1 MNIYYLCKISIIK
14 ISKTL
19 TIMEP
24 KSGKVI
30 TLNKR
35 EFKEKIFNYSVSKDW
50 DYKGEMP
57 AVIDFYA
64 DWCMPCKMVAPLL
77 NQLSQE
83 YDGKVKFYKVN
94 TEKDPEVAKVFGI
107 SSIPTL
113 LFIAPTGN
121 PTVIRGAQPIGSL
134 RKNIERILPG
144 DKAISKSF
152 LKDLFSFKKK
162 EA

>member
-1 MNIYYLCKISIIK
+1 
-14 ISKTL
+14 
-19 TIMEP
+19 MET
-24 KSGKVI
+24 KNGKVI

-35 EFKEKIFNYSVSKDW
+35 EFKEKIFNYSVSKEW
-50 DYKGEMP
+50 DYKGDLP

-77 NQLSQE
+77 NQLSKE

-121 PTVIRGAQPIGSL
+121 PTVVRGAQPISSL

-144 DKAISKSF
+144 EKEEKSF
-152 LKDLFSFKKK
+152 LKSLFSSSRQK
-162 EA
+162 

>member
-1 MNIYYLCKISIIK
+1 
-14 ISKTL
+14 
-19 TIMEP
+19 MET

-30 TLNKR
+30 ILNKR

-64 DWCMPCKMVAPLL
+64 DWCGPCKVVAPLL
-77 NQLSQE
+77 NQLSAE

-121 PTVIRGAQPIGSL
+121 PTIVRGAQPIGSL

-144 DKAISKSF
+144 EKEEKSF
-152 LKDLFSFKKK
+152 LKSLFSFKR
-162 EA
+162 

>member
-1 MNIYYLCKISIIK
+1 
-14 ISKTL
+14 
-19 TIMEP
+19 MEN
-24 KSGKVI
+24 KNGKVVL
-30 TLNKR
+30 LNKR
-35 EFKEKIFNYSVSKDW
+35 EFKEKIYNYSASKEW

-77 NQLSQE
+77 SQLSGE

-113 LFIAPTGN
+113 LFIAPTGS
-121 PTVIRGAQPIGSL
+121 PTVVRGAQPIGAL
-134 RKNIERILPG
+134 RRNIERLLPG
-144 DKAISKSF
+144 EKKEKGF
-152 LKDLFSFKKK
+152 LKGLFSFNR
-162 EA
+162 

>member
-1 MNIYYLCKISIIK
+1 MA
-14 ISKTL
+14 TG
-19 TIMEP
+19 T
-24 KSGKVI
+24 GKVI

-35 EFKEKIFNYSVSKDW
+35 EFKEKIFNYSASKEW
-50 DYKGEMP
+50 AYKGDMP

-64 DWCMPCKMVAPLL
+64 DWCGPCKVVAPLL
-77 NQLSQE
+77 NQLSVE

-121 PTVIRGAQPIGSL
+121 PTVVRGAQPIGSL
-134 RKNIERILPG
+134 RKNIDRILPG
-144 DKAISKSF
+144 ENKSF
-152 LKDLFSFKKK
+152 LSSLFSFKK
-162 EA
+162 

>member
-1 MNIYYLCKISIIK
+1 MG
-14 ISKTL
+14 SKN
-19 TIMEP
+19 
-24 KSGKVI
+24 SKVL

-35 EFKEKIFNYSVSKDW
+35 EFKQKIFDYSFTKEW
-50 DYKGEMP
+50 KYKGDSP

-77 NQLSQE
+77 DQLSEE

-94 TEKDPEVAKVFGI
+94 TEKDPEVARVFGI

-121 PTVIRGAQPIGSL
+121 PTIVRGAQSIGAL
-134 RKNIERILPG
+134 RKNIARIIPG
-144 DKAISKSF
+144 TLEQKGILSR
-152 LKDLFSFKKK
+152 LFSLGR
-162 EA
+162 

>member
-1 MNIYYLCKISIIK
+1 
-14 ISKTL
+14 
-19 TIMEP
+19 MET
-24 KSGKVI
+24 KNGKVI

-35 EFKEKIFNYSVSKDW
+35 EFKEKIFNYSVSKEW
-50 DYKGEMP
+50 DYKGDLP

-77 NQLSQE
+77 NQLSKE

-121 PTVIRGAQPIGSL
+121 PTVVRGAQPLGSL

-144 DKAISKSF
+144 EKGEKSF
-152 LKDLFSFKKK
+152 LKSLFSFSRQK
-162 EA
+162 